1 MFNMAEGFRRLRASS
16 ALHNAGHAVHR
27 PAGGGGTLFGSM
39 VQQSQ
44 ALSQTMH
51 SNALTSMD
59 QASQGP
65 GPTGFGGMGIGF

>member
-1 MFNMAEGFRRLRASS
+1 MFNMADGFRRLRASS
-16 ALHNAGHAVHR
+16 ALHNAVHR
-27 PAGGGGTLFGSM
+27 PASGGGTLFGSM
-39 VQQSQ
+39 VQQSH

-59 QASQGP
+59 QTSRGP